1 MTRILLYTG
10 KGGVGKTSV
19 AAATAVLSAQR
30 GVRTLVVSTDI
41 AHSLADALDTPV
53 GPTPREIAPNLWA
66 HEPDVFFNIS
76 RYWRTI
82 QSYFASL
89 FSWGG
94 LDEVMAEEMT
104 VLPGMDELGN
114 LLWIGDHVDR
124 GEYDLIVVDAAP
136 TGETLQAALAAR
148 GQSLV
153 DREDRSDRPASPE
166 AGRSTAPPNCRCAA
180 AQRGCLRLGRSAC
193 SRRLKY
199 VHDLLSDPE
208 RSSVRLVLNLE
219 RVSIQEAQRSF
230 TYFHLYGYPTDLI
243 VANRVLPV
251 ASGAYFDA
259 WREAQGRYLPM
270 VQEQFAPVPVR
281 TIPYFDQEMVG
292 VERLAEL
299 GRALFADSDPSAF
312 LYRGRPYS
320 VQREDGGGYALS
332 VELPFTSREEV
343 SLSRSGDEL
352 ILQVGAWRR
361 NLVLPRLL
369 LDAPTLGARMEDR
382 VLKSPLRGTCT
393 QHRRRVKEWMTIG
406 WPGSSSDSRIWIG
419 AVRAHGAGHGS
430 IARRREHD
438 DPERD
443 APPPEGGWAR
453 TAARREEP
461 PRLLGRAAR
470 RGARE
475 ERRRRTPE
483 HPD

>member
-19 AAATAVLSAQR
+19 AAATAVLCAQR

-53 GPTPREIAPNLWA
+53 GPTPRQIAPNLWA

-104 VLPGMDELGN
+104 VLPGMDELGT

-136 TGETLQAALAAR
+136 TGETLRLL
-148 GQSLV
+148 SL
-153 DREDRSDRPASPE
+153 PE
-166 AGRSTAPPNCRCAA
+166 ASRWWIEKIAPIGRRVQKLGGPL
-180 AQRGCLRLGRSAC
+180 LRRIVGVPLPSADVYD
-193 SRRLKY
+193 SAEQLLERLKY
-199 VHDLLSDPE
+199 VHDLLSNPE
-208 RSSVRLVLNLE
+208 SSSVRLVLNLE

-230 TYFHLYGYPTDLI
+230 TYFHLYGYPTDMI
-243 VANRVLPV
+243 VANRVLPA

-259 WREAQGRYLPM
+259 WREAQARYLPM

-281 TIPYFDQEMVG
+281 TIPYFDHEMVG
-292 VERLAEL
+292 LERLAEL
-299 GRALFADSDPSAF
+299 GRALFADSDPAAF

-320 VQREDGGGYALS
+320 VQREDGGYTLS
-332 VELPFTSREEV
+332 VELPFTSRDEI

-361 NLVLPRLL
+361 NLVMPRLL

-382 VLKSPLRGTCT
+382 VLKVRFAEPVRSAG
-393 QHRRRVKEWMTIG
+393 
-406 WPGSSSDSRIWIG
+406 GS
-419 AVRAHGAGHGS
+419 
-430 IARRREHD
+430 
-438 DPERD
+438 RD
-443 APPPEGGWAR
+443 G
-453 TAARREEP
+453 
-461 PRLLGRAAR
+461 
-470 RGARE
+470 
-475 ERRRRTPE
+475 
-483 HPD
+483 